1 MNKKY
6 WVIII
11 SAILLSVFLVS
22 CTINNQKGSK
32 ENIETRLPM
41 GYIPDIQQAP
51 VYVADKE
58 GLLDKTGYSFTF
70 DYSYET
76 DGMALVAAGEVP
88 FAFGSG
94 EQVLLAREQGLD
106 VVYVMTWYQK
116 YPVSIVALADSQ
128 IKTPQDLIG
137 KSVGIPG
144 AYGANY
150 IALKAFLSEQDLSE
164 TDIILESIG
173 YNQAEALVTK
183 TVDAASVYRNNTPVQ
198 LRSEG
203 YQIIEFPVSDYI
215 NLASNGLIT
224 SQKMI
229 AENPEIVQLM
239 VSALIEGIEKT
250 IDDPEQAYSISKEYI
265 ETLQSLQPDQ
275 EDVQKQVLAA
285 SINLWNADNIGEI
298 EMSSWQNM
306 ADVLFDMDLLTKP
319 ADLTT
324 AITTQFI
331 K

>member
-1 MNKKY
+1 MKIKY
-6 WVIII
+6 WLQIII
-11 SAILLSVFLVS
+11 IFGLSILIIS
-22 CTINNQKGSK
+22 CSK
-32 ENIETRLPM
+32 TNEQATTNLIKTRLPM

-51 VYVADKE
+51 IYVADNL
-58 GLLDKTGYSFTF
+58 GLLDQTGYDFTF
-70 DYSYET
+70 DYSFET
-76 DGMALVAAGEVP
+76 DGMALVAAGQVP

-116 YPVSIVALADSQ
+116 YPVSIVAMADSQ

-137 KSVGIPG
+137 KSIGIPG

-150 IALKAFLSEQDLSE
+150 IALKAFLNQQNIDE
-164 TDIILESIG
+164 TNIILESIG
-173 YNQAEALVTK
+173 YNQAEALVTN

-203 YQIIEFPVSDYI
+203 YHIIEFPVSDYI

-229 AENPEIVQLM
+229 DENPEIVQAM
-239 VSALIEGIEKT
+239 VNALISGIEHT
-250 IDDPEQAYSISKEYI
+250 IDEPNQAYSISKEYI
-265 ETLQSLQPDQ
+265 ETLQSLQTNQ
-275 EDVQKQVLAA
+275 EEVQKQILAA
-285 SINLWNADNIGEI
+285 SINLWRADQIGQI
-298 EMSSWQNM
+298 DQSSWENMQNTL
-306 ADVLFDMDLLTKP
+306 VDMNLLTNDI
-319 ADLTT
+319 DLTQ
-324 AITTQFI
+324 AIDAQFI

>member
-1 MNKKY
+1 MKIKY
-6 WVIII
+6 WLQIILIFGLSILII
-11 SAILLSVFLVS
+11 S
-22 CTINNQKGSK
+22 CSK
-32 ENIETRLPM
+32 TNEQATTNLIKTRLPM

-51 VYVADKE
+51 IYVADNL
-58 GLLDKTGYSFTF
+58 GLLDQTGYDFTF
-70 DYSYET
+70 DYSFET
-76 DGMALVAAGEVP
+76 DGMALVAAGQVP

-116 YPVSIVALADSQ
+116 YPVSIVAMADSQ

-137 KSVGIPG
+137 KSIGIPG

-150 IALKAFLSEQDLSE
+150 IALKAFLNQQNIDG
-164 TDIILESIG
+164 TNIILESIG
-173 YNQAEALVTK
+173 YNQAEALVTN

-203 YQIIEFPVSDYI
+203 YHIIEFPVSDYI

-229 AENPEIVQLM
+229 DENPEIVQAM
-239 VSALIEGIEKT
+239 VNALISGIEHT
-250 IDDPEQAYSISKEYI
+250 IDEPNQAYSISKEYI
-265 ETLQSLQPDQ
+265 ETLQSLQTNQ
-275 EDVQKQVLAA
+275 EEVQKQILAA
-285 SINLWNADNIGEI
+285 SINLWRADQIGQI
-298 EMSSWQNM
+298 DQSSWENMQNTL
-306 ADVLFDMDLLTKP
+306 VDMNLLTNDI
-319 ADLTT
+319 DLTQ
-324 AITTQFI
+324 AIDAQFI

>member
-1 MNKKY
+1 MKIKY
-6 WVIII
+6 WLQIII
-11 SAILLSVFLVS
+11 IFGLSILIIS
-22 CTINNQKGSK
+22 CSK
-32 ENIETRLPM
+32 TNEQATTNFIETRLPM

-51 VYVADKE
+51 IYVADNL
-58 GLLDKTGYSFTF
+58 GLLDQTGYDFTF
-70 DYSYET
+70 DYSFET
-76 DGMALVAAGEVP
+76 DGMALVAAGQVP

-116 YPVSIVALADSQ
+116 YPVSIVAMADSQ

-137 KSVGIPG
+137 KSIGIPG

-150 IALKAFLSEQDLSE
+150 IALKAFLNQQNIDE
-164 TDIILESIG
+164 TNIILESIG
-173 YNQAEALVTK
+173 YNQAEALVTN

-203 YQIIEFPVSDYI
+203 YHIIEFPVSDYI

-229 AENPEIVQLM
+229 DENPEIVQAM
-239 VSALIEGIEKT
+239 VNALISGIEHT
-250 IDDPEQAYSISKEYI
+250 IDEPNQAYSISKEYI
-265 ETLQSLQPDQ
+265 ETLQSLQTNQ
-275 EDVQKQVLAA
+275 EEVQKQILAA
-285 SINLWNADNIGEI
+285 SINLWRADQIGQI
-298 EMSSWQNM
+298 DQSSWENMQNTL
-306 ADVLFDMDLLTKP
+306 VDMNLLTNDI
-319 ADLTT
+319 DLTQ
-324 AITTQFI
+324 AIDAQFI